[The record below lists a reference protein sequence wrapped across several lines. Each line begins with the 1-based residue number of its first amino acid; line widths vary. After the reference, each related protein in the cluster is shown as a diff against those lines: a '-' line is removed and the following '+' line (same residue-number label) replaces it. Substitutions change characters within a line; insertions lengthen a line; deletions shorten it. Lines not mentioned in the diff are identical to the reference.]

1 TLALSVILTIIT
13 GQISAQQLQRNI
25 GQTLAD
31 LSSSVVGQ
39 LDQMMFERW
48 REIRLTAFQ
57 ATILASNGN
66 TNSARALLDQLKE
79 TYRYYAWIGWAD
91 PSGRVIAATDGYL
104 EGESVAS
111 LPWFQNALT
120 SKTPYIGDI
129 HEAPQIASMGTSLL
143 PGQYGGP

>member
-1 TLALSVILTIIT
+1 MDLDGILSRVNTARLSSIKRSYVHFGIFDPRHSLRARIAFTVASLTLALSVILTIIT

-31 LSSSVVGQ
+31 LSSSVVGH

-66 TNSARALLDQLKE
+66 TNSARAL
-79 TYRYYAWIGWAD
+79 
-91 PSGRVIAATDGYL
+91 
-104 EGESVAS
+104 
-111 LPWFQNALT
+111 
-120 SKTPYIGDI
+120 
-129 HEAPQIASMGTSLL
+129 
-143 PGQYGGP
+143 